1 MAKTKIDK
9 PIRAVQLTI
18 WITPQANGKPKV
30 NSTIKFKS
38 KDKQTAIELIKQYV
52 KINER
57 ENQKVDA

>member
-18 WITPQANGKPKV
+18 WITPQASGKPKV
-30 NSTIKFKS
+30 SSTIKFKS

-57 ENQKVDA
+57 ESKKADA

>member
-1 MAKTKIDK
+1 MTKTKIDK
-9 PIRAVQLTI
+9 PIRTVQLTI

-30 NSTIKFKS
+30 DSTIKFRS

-57 ENQKVDA
+57 ESKKVDA